1 MELRKITVENFRQ
14 FKEKHEI
21 EFAHGD
27 ENITIIFGENGKGK
41 TGLFRAMMFGLFGDR
56 NISQDNTNGS
66 NALVNLISLND
77 NQGGPTTAHVIV
89 EFNHLNIDY
98 KVKRTVV
105 AIKLAGKI
113 IENESQ
119 AELVFY
125 DRDKSVE
132 KTIIDTNEINLKIG
146 EVFDKNIR
154 EFFFF
159 DAEKIDLLN
168 ENSRSEVKTIVRDG
182 IVKVLQIDLIENS
195 VKVLDKIIKRINREL
210 SEKSKNVNIRSK
222 EIVLAEKENE
232 KNDEN
237 FKIERYEAESK
248 AISNELVIHEEKLSN
263 NENIKELILKIE
275 EKKNEKTAYLSSYNN
290 FIQGVIEGDFK
301 KYHQLLL
308 SNELASLNQH
318 VSLSLRDEKSYIP
331 KQLLRLTLE
340 NNECFFCKN
349 NLDHNHEAIEDI
361 KKLLQQSESPESITF
376 KFMITSIINEFDLS
390 EKMIRSSIF
399 EKLSIVEQNL
409 KDIYKIDDQI
419 EELENQISEISK
431 SVPDIDETE
440 RTITKL
446 KNDQL
451 QYINKIA
458 IANAKIEILDKEIVT
473 LNKEIDNLHKLESG
487 MEIVI
492 KRRDVIIEL
501 HSKLQALANNYCDE
515 MRIKLSKEATRIF
528 KGIIDEVDRNI
539 IEKIN
544 INEKYEVEIIGWKQE
559 VITHNISKGQ
569 GQMVSLALISA
580 LSTLAAGETHKIDFP
595 LFMDTPFGRISGKNR
610 DNLIMNMANYTSQWI
625 LLLTDTELTSNE
637 EAVFKA
643 TNKLGKAYKLSQVA
657 EFQSKIV
664 NVPVNQTIGE
674 RGYR

>member
-27 ENITIIFGENGKGK
+27 KNITIIYGENGKGK

-56 NISQDNTNGS
+56 NISQDSTNGS

-77 NQGGPTTAHVIV
+77 NQGGPTQAHVIV
-89 EFNHLNIDY
+89 EFSHLKIDY

-105 AIKLAGKI
+105 AIKRSGKI
-113 IENESQ
+113 VENESK
-119 AELVFY
+119 AELVFF
-125 DRDKSVE
+125 DREKSVE
-132 KTIIDTNEINLKIG
+132 KSITDSNAVNLKIG

-168 ENSRSEVKTIVRDG
+168 DNSRSEVKTIVRDG

-195 VKVLDKIIKRINREL
+195 VKVLDKIIKRINKEL
-210 SEKSKNVNIRSK
+210 SESSKNVNLKNK
-222 EIVLAEKENE
+222 EAALAQREIEKSNENLR
-232 KNDEN
+232 
-237 FKIERYEAESK
+237 IETYDAESK
-248 AISNELVIHEEKLSN
+248 AIANELAINEEKLSS

-275 EKKNEKTAYLSSYNN
+275 EKKNEKTAYLTSYNN

-308 SNELASLNQH
+308 SNELASINQE

-349 NLDHNHEAIEDI
+349 KLEHNHEAIEDI
-361 KKLLQQSESPESITF
+361 KKLLHQSESTESITI

-390 EKMIRSSIF
+390 ENLIKGSIF
-399 EKLSIVEQNL
+399 EKLSSVEQNL

-419 EELENQISEISK
+419 EDLEHQISEISK
-431 SVPDIDETE
+431 NVPDIDETE
-440 RTITKL
+440 KAIGQL
-446 KNDQL
+446 KHDQE
-451 QYINKIA
+451 QVMNKIA
-458 IANAKIEILDKEIVT
+458 RANATIELLDKEIET
-473 LNKEIDNLHKLESG
+473 LNKEIDNLHKLEAG
-487 MEIVI
+487 MGIVI
-492 KRRDVIIEL
+492 KRRDIIEDL
-501 HSKLQALANNYCDE
+501 HLKLQTLANNYCDE

-580 LSTLAAGETHKIDFP
+580 LSTLAAGNTHKIDFP

-625 LLLTDTELTSNE
+625 LLLTDTELTSSE

-643 TNKLGKAYKLSQVA
+643 TGKLGKAYKLNQVA
-657 EFQSKIV
+657 EYQSQIV
-664 NVPVNQTIGE
+664 SAPINQTIGE